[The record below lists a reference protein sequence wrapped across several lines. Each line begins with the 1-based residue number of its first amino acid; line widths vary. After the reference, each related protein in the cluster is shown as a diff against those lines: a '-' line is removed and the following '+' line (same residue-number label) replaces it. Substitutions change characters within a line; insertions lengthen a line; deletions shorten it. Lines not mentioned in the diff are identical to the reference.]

1 MIETWLGRKGTMAAS
16 SLGSSIS
23 LFFFSIINSRVTMLL
38 SSSAV
43 SFLATLLY
51 AVIYGYTPEVFD
63 TTVRGTAVGTASG
76 LGRIA
81 GIASPI
87 VCGFLFTVSAVL
99 PLYVSIGGFAI
110 VGTCVLLLPYET
122 RGGNSPTTPRES
134 VTVSSTTTAVEA

>member
-1 MIETWLGRKGTMAAS
+1 MIETFLGRKGTMAAS
-16 SLGSSIS
+16 AFGSSLA
-23 LFFFSIINSRVTMLL
+23 LFLFSIINSRVTMLI

-63 TTVRGTAVGTASG
+63 TSVRGTAVGTASG

-87 VCGFLFTVSAVL
+87 VAGFLFTVSKTL
-99 PLYVSIGGFAI
+99 PLYVSIGGFGA
-110 VGTCVLLLPYET
+110 VGLCVVLLPYET
-122 RGGNSPTTPRES
+122 RSHT
-134 VTVSSTTTAVEA
+134 

>member
-1 MIETWLGRKGTMAAS
+1 MIETFLGRKGTMAAS
-16 SLGSSIS
+16 AFGSSLA
-23 LFFFSIINSRVTMLL
+23 LFLFSIIQSRVTMLL

-63 TTVRGTAVGTASG
+63 TLVRGTAVGTASG

-81 GIASPI
+81 GIISPI
-87 VCGFLFTVSAVL
+87 TCGILFTIAAVF
-99 PLYVSIGGFAI
+99 PLYVSMAGFGI

-122 RGGNSPTTPRES
+122 RTRQR
-134 VTVSSTTTAVEA
+134 

>member
-1 MIETWLGRKGTMAAS
+1 
-16 SLGSSIS
+16 
-23 LFFFSIINSRVTMLL
+23 MLI

-63 TTVRGTAVGTASG
+63 TSVRGTAVGTASG

-87 VCGFLFTVSAVL
+87 VCGFLFTISTVL
-99 PLYVSIGGFAI
+99 PLYVSMVGFAL
-110 VGTCVLLLPYET
+110 VGLCVVLLPYET
-122 RGGNSPTTPRES
+122 RQS
-134 VTVSSTTTAVEA
+134 